1 MIKRSGLWGIIV
13 CVILMLG
20 LTSLSYAQEHKVNL
34 NALLEETQM
43 MSEGADDLTIVWWVP
58 VEFWKASF
66 AQDPSVSKTD
76 AENILKAL
84 GPYTIIAAVD
94 GKIGTFGGV
103 TYSSESYLRT
113 NTTIKDVR
121 GKVYK
126 PLSNS
131 SIDADALSLLSTMKP
146 VLENILG
153 PMGQNMHF
161 LVFPG
166 TDDNGLVLAD
176 PRKEGIMTVTL
187 GANSFKYRLPL
198 GSLLP
203 PKVCP
208 VDGEEMSGAW
218 KYCPWHG
225 TELKLKESD

>member
-1 MIKRSGLWGIIV
+1 MIKKSGLWGIIAFI
-13 CVILMLG
+13 ILLLG
-20 LTSLSYAQEHKVNL
+20 LTSLTAAQEHKVNL

-43 MSEGADDLTIVWWVP
+43 MAEGADDLTIVWWVP

-66 AQDPSVSKTD
+66 AQDPSVSKAD
-76 AENILKAL
+76 ADEIINAL

-94 GKIGTFGGV
+94 GRIGTFGGV
-103 TYSSESYLRT
+103 TYNSESYLRA
-113 NTTIKDVR
+113 NTTLEDVH
-121 GKVYK
+121 GNIHK
-126 PLSNS
+126 PMDKSK
-131 SIDADALSLLSTMKP
+131 IDPDAFSLLSTMKP

-166 TDDNGLVLAD
+166 SDANGLAIVD
-176 PRKEGIMTVTL
+176 PMQEGVMTITL
-187 GANSFKYRLPL
+187 GSNAFKYRLPL

-203 PKVCP
+203 PKICP

-225 TELKLKESD
+225 AELKLK